1 MQTRNVNR
9 FIILFFYDNT
19 EGVIW
24 LQKISFFW
32 KHLAIL
38 LLLKGKCMLT
48 IKNYFIAFVAI
59 AALLSTASCQK
70 KEDVGSELSKNWTAW
85 QSVDGDLK
93 LKEGDTLHLTKTQFD
108 LSSKGIH
115 IKGNYTLS
123 KVDSSLQFT
132 FDLKPLV
139 SQIDSVAYK
148 VENNIPEII
157 YYKNNKEV
165 THVSEAGLKSERITK
180 SFKIKKCTTESLV
193 FSDSKTTYSFGYK
206 VQMQE
211 GSMSL
216 MSLFRGI
223 VGIIVLTGILFLLST
238 NRKAINWRLVV
249 GGILFQLVF
258 AVLVLKVPLVASIF
272 DYISNFFVEVLD
284 FTKRGAL
291 FVFGDKL
298 LDVGSMGFIFAFQI
312 LPTILFFSAL
322 TSIFYYLGI
331 LQKIVYG
338 LSWLMGKIMK
348 MSGAENLSTSANIFL
363 GQTEAPLMIKHFL
376 PKMNRSEMLCIMVGG
391 MANTAGGVLAAYVG
405 FLGGDDPSQQLFF
418 AKHLLAASI
427 MSAPATIVISKM
439 LIPQT
444 EPIDETLELNEEKLG
459 TNLLEAISNGTQ
471 DGLKLAV
478 NVAAMLIVF
487 IALTFMVN
495 RILYTVGDWTNLNAW
510 LAGISSGQYKELSL
524 QAIFAYPCSIIA
536 YAMGVCKEDMLYVG
550 QLLGE
555 KTVINEFN
563 AYISMGGMKSQH
575 LFHEQKSVIMS
586 TYILSGFAN
595 FASIGIQIG
604 GIGALA
610 PGKRAMLSELGI
622 KALIGGTIASLFTA
636 TLVGMLI

>member
-1 MQTRNVNR
+1 MMKNRNR
-9 FIILFFYDNT
+9 FL
-19 EGVIW
+19 G
-24 LQKISFFW
+24 
-32 KHLAIL
+32 
-38 LLLKGKCMLT
+38 
-48 IKNYFIAFVAI
+48 FIAII
-59 AALLSTASCQK
+59 ALFILSSCQK
-70 KEDVGSELSKNWTAW
+70 REDVGSELSKKWTAW
-85 QSVDGDLK
+85 QSTEGDLK
-93 LKEGDTLHLTKTQFD
+93 IKEGDTLF
-108 LSSKGIH
+108 
-115 IKGNYTLS
+115 LS
-123 KVDSSLQFT
+123 KTNFSLNSKDVQLKGSYQLSKADSTLTFI
-132 FDLKPLV
+132 FDLKPLL
-139 SQIDSVAYK
+139 SQIDSVAYR
-148 VENNIPEII
+148 VANNAPEVV
-157 YYKNNKEV
+157 YFKNGREITRV
-165 THVSEAGLKSERITK
+165 TESGLKSERVVK
-180 SFKIKKCTTESLV
+180 QFKIKKCTTESLV
-193 FSDSKTTYSFGYK
+193 FRDDKSSYSFGYK
-206 VQMQE
+206 VQLQE
-211 GSMSL
+211 GKMSL
-216 MSLFRGI
+216 MSLLRGI
-223 VGIIVLTGILFLLST
+223 IGILVLTGILFLLSS
-238 NRKAINWRLVV
+238 NRKAINWKLVA

-322 TSIFYYLGI
+322 TSIFYYLGL

-495 RILYTVGDWTNLNAW
+495 RILYTVGDWTSLNAW
-510 LAGISSGQYKELSL
+510 LAGISGGQYKELSL

-563 AYISMGGMKSQH
+563 AYISMGGMKSQNV
-575 LFHEQKSVIMS
+575 FHEQKSVIMS

-610 PGKRAMLSELGI
+610 PNKRAMLSELGI

>member
-1 MQTRNVNR
+1 MRAMR
-9 FIILFFYDNT
+9 LSELLIMSIIALFLF
-19 EGVIW
+19 
-24 LQKISFFW
+24 S
-32 KHLAIL
+32 
-38 LLLKGKCMLT
+38 
-48 IKNYFIAFVAI
+48 
-59 AALLSTASCQK
+59 SCQK
-70 KEDVGSELSKNWTAW
+70 REDVSSELPKKWTAW
-85 QSVDGDLK
+85 QGVSGSLSIQ
-93 LKEGDTLHLTKTQFD
+93 ENDTLLLTKTRFE
-108 LSSKGIH
+108 LISKGVRVN
-115 IKGNYTLS
+115 GNYTINKL
-123 KVDSSLQFT
+123 DSTLVFT
-132 FDLKPLV
+132 YDLKPLLTL
-139 SQIDSVAYK
+139 IDSVAYS
-148 VENNIPEII
+148 VQNNRPEVI
-157 YYKNNKEV
+157 YFKNNREV
-165 THVSEAGLKSERITK
+165 TRVDESGLHSERVVKTFKVKK
-180 SFKIKKCTTESLV
+180 STTENLV
-193 FSDSKTTYSFGYK
+193 FSDGKVSYVFGYK
-206 VQMQE
+206 VEIKE
-211 GSMSL
+211 GNMSL
-216 MSLFRGI
+216 TSLLRGLI
-223 VGIIVLTGILFLLST
+223 GITVLTGILFLLSS

-249 GGILFQLVF
+249 GGILFQLLF

-298 LDVGSMGFIFAFQI
+298 LDAGSMGFIFAFQI

-322 TSIFYYLGI
+322 TSIFYYLGV

-338 LSWLMGKIMK
+338 LSWLMGKVMK

-376 PKMNRSEMLCIMVGG
+376 PTMNRSEMLCIMVGG

-444 EPIDETLELNEEKLG
+444 EPINEKLELSEEKLG

-495 RILYTVGDWTNLNAW
+495 RVLYTVGSWTNINAW
-510 LAGISSGQYKELSL
+510 LAGISGGQYKELSL
-524 QAIFAYPCSIIA
+524 QAIFAYPCSLIA
-536 YAMGVCKEDMLYVG
+536 YAMGVCQEDMLYVG

-563 AYISMGGMKSQH
+563 AYISMGGMKSQNV
-575 LFHEQKSVIMS
+575 FHEQKSVIMS

-610 PGKRAMLSELGI
+610 PSKRGMLSELGI